1 MNAPS
6 EKELLRRE
14 AAMAKAEADALQVW
28 LEANGAPTSL
38 VDGCRQAARDS
49 VIFPIRR
56 TGGQPDSPGH
66 MIQP

>member
-14 AAMAKAEADALQVW
+14 AACRKAEADALQDW
-28 LEANGAPTSL
+28 LEANGVPRNL
-38 VDGCRQAARDS
+38 IVEIRQLAHDS

>member
-14 AAMAKAEADALQVW
+14 AAMAKAEADNLQLW
-28 LEANGAPTSL
+28 LEACGVPTNL
-38 VDGCRQAARDS
+38 IVDCRQSARRS